1 MTSDDR
7 RMRRPIGL
15 AAAALVVLLV
25 AAAQAPA
32 TAAGASGVGIGI
44 LSVDGSLQENVT
56 LTAAGIYHLGV
67 ATDDASSFVN
77 ASVAYNG
84 SLLAQDNRSGS
95 GSAAVSL
102 PAGNYTISLTGR
114 GRAALAW
121 DFTNGSQRAFPDN
134 QTLVAFLLPSGP
146 RLHVTVALGD
156 AASLTLS
163 VYDAGLLPVGN
174 ETVTASGSFD
184 FLLPSAR
191 EDTAYLVAAVTAG
204 NPNGLFGLS
213 WTAAPLNPPFVL
225 PWWLVALLW
234 ILVPVAVAALAFLI
248 LRRARIRRGMG
259 P

>member
-1 MTSDDR
+1 M
-7 RMRRPIGL
+7 P
-15 AAAALVVLLV
+15 
-25 AAAQAPA
+25 
-32 TAAGASGVGIGI
+32 
-44 LSVDGSLQENVT
+44 
-56 LTAAGIYHLGV
+56 LTDAVISHQGV
-67 ATDDASSFVN
+67 APDDASSFVN

-234 ILVPVAVAALAFLI
+234 ILVPVAVAALACLI